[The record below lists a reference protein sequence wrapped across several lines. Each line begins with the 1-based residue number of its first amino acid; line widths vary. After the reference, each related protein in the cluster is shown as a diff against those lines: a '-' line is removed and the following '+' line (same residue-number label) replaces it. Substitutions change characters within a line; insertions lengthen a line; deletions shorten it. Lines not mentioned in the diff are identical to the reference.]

1 MANFVLPYDPNDVTH
16 LDADKRRR
24 ETRDWL
30 RRRQREL
37 TVDAPPIVPDPT
49 RERPKLVIA
58 PTKRG

>member
-30 RRRQREL
+30 REQQRKQL
-37 TVDAPPIVPDPT
+37 RLGIVHGEKISEPRGTGRDG
-49 RERPKLVIA
+49 ER
-58 PTKRG
+58 